1 MVGKLGV
8 VRKEGKFS
16 NFWAIF
22 PFFCGKMPYSYLHRL
37 SDCLAGTPAEALQG
51 EEMHDSAS
59 EMEPGRFVTDGGGW
73 RDAGGEGQRVRGM
86 DSSRQASTGE
96 QGRDSE
102 EARMELASTPHMPSR
117 RQTPACYFPEA
128 KLLGQEAKK

>member
-1 MVGKLGV
+1 M
-8 VRKEGKFS
+8 
-16 NFWAIF
+16 
-22 PFFCGKMPYSYLHRL
+22 
-37 SDCLAGTPAEALQG
+37 
-51 EEMHDSAS
+51 
-59 EMEPGRFVTDGGGW
+59 
-73 RDAGGEGQRVRGM
+73 RGL
-86 DSSRQASTGE
+86 DSSRQESPGE